1 MLRIDFCSKE
11 VQNAIYD
18 VSNSNYPDKFA
29 FEKAISDYLLMQ
41 GDFEIGKGKYGS
53 LINEMKCRVFE
64 PIHYEELQELII
76 G

>member
-1 MLRIDFCSKE
+1 MVRISFCSLE

-18 VSNSNYPDKFA
+18 VSNSNYPDQFG

-41 GDFEIGKGKYGS
+41 DDFNIDNGKYKG
-53 LINEMKCRVFE
+53 LMDGMKGRVLE
-64 PIHYEELQELII
+64 VTHWEELQELIL

>member
-1 MLRIDFCSKE
+1 MVRISFCSLE

-18 VSNSNYPDKFA
+18 VSNSNYSDQFG

-41 GDFEIGKGKYGS
+41 GDFNIDNGKYKG
-53 LINEMKCRVFE
+53 LMDGMKGRVLE
-64 PIHYEELQELII
+64 VTHWEELQELIL

>member
-1 MLRIDFCSKE
+1 MLRIRFCSLE

-18 VSNSNYPDKFA
+18 VSNSNYPDEFA

-41 GDFEIGKGKYGS
+41 GDFNIDNGKYGS
-53 LINEMKCRVFE
+53 LIDGMKGRVFE
-64 PIHYEELQELII
+64 VTYWEELQELIK